1 MTIFGPIPSRRLGA
15 SLGVNNI
22 PYKICSYNCVYC
34 QVGRTLHM
42 QMKRTLY
49 SNPSEVFDEVKKKV
63 ERVRETQQNVD
74 YISIVPDGEPTLD
87 SSLGELIER
96 LKDLGLP
103 VAVITNSSLTWDK
116 SVQEDLKKADWVS
129 VKIDAISPNTW
140 KQINRPHAS
149 LSLDEILQG
158 MQEFAGSYTGTLCT
172 ETMLVKELNDNPE
185 ELTAIANFI
194 KSRISPYKAYIGVP
208 TRPPAEPWVSR
219 PEPESITAAYAIF
232 TKEGLNAETLT
243 GYESS
248 GFVVTD
254 NPVEEILEITAVHPM
269 RSDAVEDVLNR
280 FGVGEEV
287 LQQLVKEGRIRKVHY
302 EGWDYYIRVMR

>member
-42 QMKRTLY
+42 QVKRTLY
-49 SNPSEVFDEVKKKV
+49 SNPSEVFDEVKKKI
-63 ERVRETQQNVD
+63 ERIRETQQNVD

-96 LKDLGLP
+96 LKELGLP

-129 VKIDAISPNTW
+129 VKINAVSPNTW

-149 LSLDEILQG
+149 LSLDEILQA

-172 ETMLVKELNDNPE
+172 ETMLVKDLNDNPE
-185 ELTAIANFI
+185 ELTAIANFV

-269 RSDAVEDVLNR
+269 RRDAVEDVLNR

>member
-42 QMKRTLY
+42 QVKRTLY

-63 ERVRETQQNVD
+63 ERIRETQQNVD

-96 LKDLGLP
+96 LKELGLP

-129 VKIDAISPNTW
+129 VKIDAVSPNTW

-185 ELTAIANFI
+185 ELTAIANFV
-194 KSRISPYKAYIGVP
+194 KSRIRPYKAYIGVP

-269 RSDAVEDVLNR
+269 RRDAVEDVLNR

>member
-42 QMKRTLY
+42 QVKRTLY

-63 ERVRETQQNVD
+63 ERIRETQQNVD

-185 ELTAIANFI
+185 ELTAIANFV

-269 RSDAVEDVLNR
+269 RSDAVKDVLNR
-280 FGVGEEV
+280 FGVGEDV

>member
-34 QVGRTLHM
+34 QVGRTQHM
-42 QMKRTLY
+42 QVKRTLY

-63 ERVRETQQNVD
+63 ERIRETQQNVD

-87 SSLGELIER
+87 SSLGELIEG
-96 LKDLGLP
+96 LKEVGLP

-116 SVQEDLKKADWVS
+116 SVREDLKKADWVS
-129 VKIDAISPNTW
+129 VKIDAVSANTW

-158 MQEFAGSYTGTLCT
+158 MQEFAGSYTGILCT

-194 KSRISPYKAYIGVP
+194 KSRIRPYKAYIGVP
-208 TRPPAEPWVSR
+208 TRPPAEPWVRR

-243 GYESS
+243 GYESI

-254 NPVEEILEITAVHPM
+254 NPMEEILEITAVHPM
-269 RSDAVEDVLNR
+269 RSDAVKDVLDR
-280 FGVGEEV
+280 FGVGEDV
-287 LQQLVKEGRIRKVHY
+287 LQQLIEEGKIKKVHY

>member
-42 QMKRTLY
+42 QVKRTLY

-63 ERVRETQQNVD
+63 ERIRETQQNVD

-96 LKDLGLP
+96 LKELGLP

-172 ETMLVKELNDNPE
+172 ETMLVKDLNDNPE

>member
-63 ERVRETQQNVD
+63 ERIRETQQNVD

-96 LKDLGLP
+96 LKELGLP

-129 VKIDAISPNTW
+129 VKIDAVSPNTW

-172 ETMLVKELNDNPE
+172 ETMLVKDLNDNPE
-185 ELTAIANFI
+185 ELTAIANFV

-254 NPVEEILEITAVHPM
+254 NPVEEILEITSVHPM
-269 RSDAVEDVLNR
+269 RRDAVEDVLNR

>member
-42 QMKRTLY
+42 QVKRTLY

-63 ERVRETQQNVD
+63 ERIRETQQNVD

-96 LKDLGLP
+96 LKELGLP

-172 ETMLVKELNDNPE
+172 ETMLVKDLNDNPE
-185 ELTAIANFI
+185 ELTAIANFV

-269 RSDAVEDVLNR
+269 RSDAVKDVLNR
-280 FGVGEEV
+280 FGVGEDV

>member
-42 QMKRTLY
+42 QVKRTLY
-49 SNPSEVFDEVKKKV
+49 SNPSEVFEEVKKKV
-63 ERVRETQQNVD
+63 ERIRETQQNVD

-96 LKDLGLP
+96 LKELGLP

-269 RSDAVEDVLNR
+269 RSDAVKDVLNR
-280 FGVGEEV
+280 FGVGEDV

>member
-42 QMKRTLY
+42 QVKRTLY

-63 ERVRETQQNVD
+63 ERIRETQQNVD

-96 LKDLGLP
+96 LKELGLP

-194 KSRISPYKAYIGVP
+194 KSRIRPYKAYIGVP

-269 RSDAVEDVLNR
+269 RSDAVKDVLNR
-280 FGVGEEV
+280 FGVGEDV

>member
-42 QMKRTLY
+42 QVKRTLY

-63 ERVRETQQNVD
+63 ERIRETQQNVD

-96 LKDLGLP
+96 LKELGLP
-103 VAVITNSSLTWDK
+103 VALITNSSLTWDK

-129 VKIDAISPNTW
+129 VKIDAVSPNTW

-172 ETMLVKELNDNPE
+172 ETMLVKDLNDNPE
-185 ELTAIANFI
+185 ELTAIANFV

-269 RSDAVEDVLNR
+269 RRDAVEDVLNR

>member
-34 QVGRTLHM
+34 QVGRTLQM
-42 QMKRTLY
+42 QVKRTLY

-63 ERVRETQQNVD
+63 ERIRETQQNVD

-96 LKDLGLP
+96 LKELGLP

-149 LSLDEILQG
+149 LSLDETLQG

-254 NPVEEILEITAVHPM
+254 NPVEEILEITSVHPM
-269 RSDAVEDVLNR
+269 RSDAVKDVLNR
-280 FGVGEEV
+280 FGVGEDV

>member
-42 QMKRTLY
+42 QVKRTLY
-49 SNPSEVFDEVKKKV
+49 SNPSEVFDEVKKKI
-63 ERVRETQQNVD
+63 ERIRETQQNVD

-129 VKIDAISPNTW
+129 VKINAVSPNTW

-149 LSLDEILQG
+149 LSLDEILQA

-172 ETMLVKELNDNPE
+172 ETMLVKDLNDNPE

-269 RSDAVEDVLNR
+269 RRDAVEDVLNR

>member
-49 SNPSEVFDEVKKKV
+49 SNPSEVFEEVKIKI
-63 ERVRETQQNVD
+63 ERIRETQQNVD

-194 KSRISPYKAYIGVP
+194 KSRIRPYKAYIGVP

-269 RSDAVEDVLNR
+269 RSDAVKDVLNR
-280 FGVGEEV
+280 FGVGEDV
-287 LQQLVKEGRIRKVHY
+287 LQQLVKEGRIRKVLY

>member
-49 SNPSEVFDEVKKKV
+49 SNPSEVFEEVKIKI
-63 ERVRETQQNVD
+63 ERIRETQQNVD

-194 KSRISPYKAYIGVP
+194 KSRIRPYKAYIGVP

-269 RSDAVEDVLNR
+269 RSDAVKDVLNR

>member
-63 ERVRETQQNVD
+63 ERIRETQQNVD

-96 LKDLGLP
+96 LKELGLP

-194 KSRISPYKAYIGVP
+194 KSRIRPYKAYIGVP

-269 RSDAVEDVLNR
+269 RSDAVKDVLNR
-280 FGVGEEV
+280 FSVGEDV

>member
-42 QMKRTLY
+42 QVKRTLY

-63 ERVRETQQNVD
+63 ERIRETQQNVD

-96 LKDLGLP
+96 LKELGLP

-129 VKIDAISPNTW
+129 VKIDAVSPNTW

-172 ETMLVKELNDNPE
+172 ETMLVKDLNDNPE
-185 ELTAIANFI
+185 ELTAIANFV

-269 RSDAVEDVLNR
+269 RRDAVEDVLNR

>member
-49 SNPSEVFDEVKKKV
+49 SNPSEVFEEVKIKI
-63 ERVRETQQNVD
+63 ERIRETQQNVD

-96 LKDLGLP
+96 LKELGLP

-129 VKIDAISPNTW
+129 VKIDAVSPNTW

-149 LSLDEILQG
+149 LSLDEIVQG

-185 ELTAIANFI
+185 ELTAIANFV

-269 RSDAVEDVLNR
+269 RRDAVEDVLNR
-280 FGVGEEV
+280 FSVGEEV

>member
-42 QMKRTLY
+42 QVKRTLY

-63 ERVRETQQNVD
+63 ERIRETQQNVD

-96 LKDLGLP
+96 LKELGMP

>member
-49 SNPSEVFDEVKKKV
+49 SNPSEVFDEVKKKI
-63 ERVRETQQNVD
+63 ERIRETQQNVD

-185 ELTAIANFI
+185 ELTAIANFV

>member
-49 SNPSEVFDEVKKKV
+49 SNPSEVFEEVKIKI
-63 ERVRETQQNVD
+63 ERIRETQQNVD

-129 VKIDAISPNTW
+129 VKIDAVSPNTW

-185 ELTAIANFI
+185 ELTAIANFV

-269 RSDAVEDVLNR
+269 RSDAVKDVLNR
-280 FGVGEEV
+280 FGVGEDV

>member
-42 QMKRTLY
+42 QVKRTLY

-63 ERVRETQQNVD
+63 ERIRETQQNVD

-96 LKDLGLP
+96 LKELGLP

-149 LSLDEILQG
+149 LSLDETLQG

-269 RSDAVEDVLNR
+269 RSDAVKDVLNR
-280 FGVGEEV
+280 FGVGEDV

>member
-42 QMKRTLY
+42 QVKRTLY

-63 ERVRETQQNVD
+63 ERIGETQQNVD

-129 VKIDAISPNTW
+129 VKIDAVSPNTW

-194 KSRISPYKAYIGVP
+194 KSRIRPYKAYIGVP

-232 TKEGLNAETLT
+232 TREGLNAETLT

-269 RSDAVEDVLNR
+269 RRDAVEDVLNR

>member
-42 QMKRTLY
+42 QVKRTLY

-63 ERVRETQQNVD
+63 ERIRETQQNVD

-96 LKDLGLP
+96 LKELGLP

-172 ETMLVKELNDNPE
+172 ETMLVKDLNDNPE
-185 ELTAIANFI
+185 ELTAIANFV

-269 RSDAVEDVLNR
+269 RRDAVEDVLNR

>member
-42 QMKRTLY
+42 QVKRTLY

-63 ERVRETQQNVD
+63 ERIRETQQNVD

-87 SSLGELIER
+87 SSLGELIVR
-96 LKDLGLP
+96 LKELGLP

-172 ETMLVKELNDNPE
+172 ETMLVKDLNDNPE

-280 FGVGEEV
+280 FGVGEDV

>member
-42 QMKRTLY
+42 QVKRTLY

-63 ERVRETQQNVD
+63 ERIRETQQNVD

-129 VKIDAISPNTW
+129 VKIDAVSPNTW

-172 ETMLVKELNDNPE
+172 ETMLVKDLNDNPE
-185 ELTAIANFI
+185 ELTAIANFV

-269 RSDAVEDVLNR
+269 RRDAVEDVLNR

>member
-49 SNPSEVFDEVKKKV
+49 SNPSEVFEEVKIKI
-63 ERVRETQQNVD
+63 ERIRETQQNVD

-129 VKIDAISPNTW
+129 VKIDAVSPNTW

-269 RSDAVEDVLNR
+269 RSDAVKDVLNR
-280 FGVGEEV
+280 FGVGEDV

>member
-42 QMKRTLY
+42 QVKRTLY

-63 ERVRETQQNVD
+63 ERIRETQQNVD

-129 VKIDAISPNTW
+129 VKIDAVSPNTW

-149 LSLDEILQG
+149 ISLDEILQG

-194 KSRISPYKAYIGVP
+194 KSRIRPYKAYIGVP

-269 RSDAVEDVLNR
+269 RRDAVEDVLNR

>member
-63 ERVRETQQNVD
+63 ERIRETQQNVD

-96 LKDLGLP
+96 LKELGLP

-172 ETMLVKELNDNPE
+172 ETMLVKELNDNSE

-194 KSRISPYKAYIGVP
+194 KSRIRPYKAYIGVP

-269 RSDAVEDVLNR
+269 RSDAVKDVLNR
-280 FGVGEEV
+280 FGVGEDV

>member
-42 QMKRTLY
+42 QVKRTLY

-63 ERVRETQQNVD
+63 ERIRETQQNVD

-96 LKDLGLP
+96 LKELGLP

-129 VKIDAISPNTW
+129 VKIDAVSPNTW

-185 ELTAIANFI
+185 ELTAIANFV

-269 RSDAVEDVLNR
+269 RRDAVEDVLNR

>member
-42 QMKRTLY
+42 QVKRTLY

-63 ERVRETQQNVD
+63 ERIRETQQNVD

-96 LKDLGLP
+96 LKELGLP

-158 MQEFAGSYTGTLCT
+158 MQEFAASYTGTLCT
-172 ETMLVKELNDNPE
+172 ETMLVKDLNDNPE
-185 ELTAIANFI
+185 ELTAIANFV

-269 RSDAVEDVLNR
+269 RRDAVEDVLNR

>member
-63 ERVRETQQNVD
+63 ERIRETQQNVD

-96 LKDLGLP
+96 LKELGLP

-129 VKIDAISPNTW
+129 VKIDAVSPNTW

-194 KSRISPYKAYIGVP
+194 KSRIRPYKAYIGVP

-269 RSDAVEDVLNR
+269 RSDAVKDVLNR
-280 FGVGEEV
+280 FSV
-287 LQQLVKEGRIRKVHY
+287 
-302 EGWDYYIRVMR
+302 

>member
-63 ERVRETQQNVD
+63 ERIRETQQNVD

-172 ETMLVKELNDNPE
+172 ETMLVKDLNDNPE

-194 KSRISPYKAYIGVP
+194 KSRIRPYKAYIGVP

>member
-1 MTIFGPIPSRRLGA
+1 
-15 SLGVNNI
+15 
-22 PYKICSYNCVYC
+22 
-34 QVGRTLHM
+34 M

-63 ERVRETQQNVD
+63 ERIRETQQNVD

-96 LKDLGLP
+96 LKELGLP

-194 KSRISPYKAYIGVP
+194 KSRIRPYKAYIGVP

-269 RSDAVEDVLNR
+269 RSDAVKDVLNR
-280 FGVGEEV
+280 FGVGEDV

>member
-42 QMKRTLY
+42 QVKRTLY

-63 ERVRETQQNVD
+63 ERIRETQQNVD

-96 LKDLGLP
+96 LKELGLP

-172 ETMLVKELNDNPE
+172 ETMLVKDLNDNPE

-269 RSDAVEDVLNR
+269 RSDAVKDVLNR
-280 FGVGEEV
+280 FGVGEDV

>member
-42 QMKRTLY
+42 QVKRTLY
-49 SNPSEVFDEVKKKV
+49 SNPSEVFEEVKKKV
-63 ERVRETQQNVD
+63 ERIRETQQNVD

-96 LKDLGLP
+96 LKELGLP

-129 VKIDAISPNTW
+129 VKINAVSPNTW

-149 LSLDEILQG
+149 LSLDEILQA

-172 ETMLVKELNDNPE
+172 ETMLVKDLNDNPE
-185 ELTAIANFI
+185 ELTAIANFV

-269 RSDAVEDVLNR
+269 RRDAVEDVLNR

>member
-42 QMKRTLY
+42 QVKRTLY

-63 ERVRETQQNVD
+63 ERIRETQQNVD

-96 LKDLGLP
+96 LKELGLP

-158 MQEFAGSYTGTLCT
+158 MQEFAASYTGTLCT

-185 ELTAIANFI
+185 ELTAIANFV

-269 RSDAVEDVLNR
+269 RSDAVKDVLNR

-287 LQQLVKEGRIRKVHY
+287 LQQLVEEGRIRKVHY

>member
-42 QMKRTLY
+42 QVKRTLY

-63 ERVRETQQNVD
+63 ERIRETQQNVD

-96 LKDLGLP
+96 LKELGLP

-129 VKIDAISPNTW
+129 VKIDAVSPNTW

-172 ETMLVKELNDNPE
+172 ETMLVKDLNDNPE

-194 KSRISPYKAYIGVP
+194 KSRIRPYKAYIGVP

-232 TKEGLNAETLT
+232 TREGLNAETLT

-269 RSDAVEDVLNR
+269 RRDAVEDVLNR